1 MAPATARRVPTRQRH
16 AACFLAL
23 AKSMHGGHVMSVVHG
38 GRAKVSAEPRSRQLT
53 LLRRLMIE
61 CPATGHPA
69 DTGFELSGVP
79 SVSGRRQ
86 ILVDCLECGQDHEWS
101 IEDAF
106 LD

>member
-1 MAPATARRVPTRQRH
+1 
-16 AACFLAL
+16 
-23 AKSMHGGHVMSVVHG
+23 MSVVHDE
-38 GRAKVSAEPRSRQLT
+38 RAAHSADARARQQT
-53 LLRRLMIE
+53 LLLRLMIV

-79 SVSGRRQ
+79 IVSARQ
-86 ILVDCLECGQDHEWS
+86 QMLVDCLECGQDHEWS